1 MGLVTNAKVPIVPS
15 MIRFLKPSSYPCT
28 DPRLAWIICFVLWLV
43 ATATVHAQPARHKPE
58 GASGIAEKSRVL
70 AIKHM
75 VVAAHP
81 LASQAGR
88 AILRQGGS
96 AVDAAIAVQLVLN
109 LVEPQSSG
117 IGGGAFLLHWNAAS
131 KALTT
136 YDGRET
142 APAAAKPD
150 RFLIDGGRPMRFPQA
165 VFSGR
170 SVGVPG
176 LIAMLA
182 KAHERH
188 GKLPWAD
195 LFQPAIKLARDGF
208 PVGARLNYLL
218 SRWGARRFSKTARNY
233 FFDAKARPRAI
244 GSRLK
249 NPAFAATLE
258 AIANDGPQAFYQGP
272 IAADIVDTVN
282 RAPRSLGDMTLQ
294 DLAGYKPKERP
305 PVCIIYRERRV
316 CGMGPPSS
324 GGPTVAMVLKLIEPF
339 DLGKAPLNLPAM
351 HLILEAQKLAY
362 ADRDRYMADADFVP
376 LPKGLLDKGYIAKR
390 RTLIDRSKAMRRA
403 APGRPPG
410 VRQGAFG
417 RDATI
422 ESSGTSHISI
432 IDEDGN
438 AVSMTTTIE
447 SGFGSGLMV
456 RGFLLNNELTDF
468 SFLPRDSNGR
478 PIVNRV
484 EGGKRPRSSMAPTIV
499 FNADGTV
506 RMVVGSPGGSSII
519 LYVLKT
525 MIAHLDWG
533 LGPQAA
539 AAMINFGTRNGPVS
553 MEPGRTSNRVADGLR
568 RLGHSV
574 NLRSMTSGTHV
585 IVVTDQGITGGADPR
600 REGIALGD

>member
-1 MGLVTNAKVPIVPS
+1 MPAIAAAIVV
-15 MIRFLKPSSYPCT
+15 FW
-28 DPRLAWIICFVLWLV
+28 AVLPPGV
-43 ATATVHAQPARHKPE
+43 ATAQPARDKPE
-58 GASGIAEKSRVL
+58 GASGITGKSRVL
-70 AIKHM
+70 AKKHL

-81 LASQAGR
+81 LAAEAGR
-88 AILRQGGS
+88 TMLRKGGS

-117 IGGGAFLLHWNAAS
+117 IGGGAFLLHWNASS
-131 KALTT
+131 KALST
-136 YDGRET
+136 YDGRER

-150 RFLIDGGRPMRFPQA
+150 RFLTEGGKPMRFPQA

-195 LFQPAIKLARDGF
+195 LFGPAIKLARQGF

-218 SRWGARRFSKTARNY
+218 SRWGARRFSKSARDY
-233 FFDAKARPRAI
+233 FFDAKGRPRAV
-244 GSRLK
+244 GTRLK

-258 AIANDGPQAFYQGP
+258 AIAKSGPQAFYQGP
-272 IAADIVDTVN
+272 IAADIVATVN
-282 RAPRSLGDMTLQ
+282 AAPRSLGDMTLQ
-294 DLAGYKPKERP
+294 DLAGYKPTERP
-305 PVCIIYRERRV
+305 PVCIIYRKRRV

-339 DLGKAPLNLPAM
+339 DLGKTPLNLPAM

-410 VRQGAFG
+410 VRQGSFG

-422 ESSGTSHISI
+422 EGSGTSHMSI
-432 IDEDGN
+432 IDGDGN

-468 SFLPRDSNGR
+468 SFLPRDSKGR
-478 PIVNRV
+478 PIANRV

-499 FNADGTV
+499 FDVDGKV
-506 RMVVGSPGGSSII
+506 RMVVGSPGGTSII

-539 AAMINFGTRNGPVS
+539 AAMINFGSRNGPVS
-553 MEPGRTSNRVADGLR
+553 MEPGRASNRIADGLR
-568 RLGHSV
+568 ALGHSV
-574 NLRSMTSGTHV
+574 NVRSMTSGTHV
-585 IVVTDQGITGGADPR
+585 IVATDQGLIGGADPR
-600 REGIALGD
+600 REGAARGD